1 MVIFS
6 FIASLIALALPW
18 DVIKDANLAKLV
30 ERVGV
35 GSATETEWGIQ
46 NTLAY
51 LISIVWLVPIFS
63 VLRGG
68 SNAKIDLVFSFLPL
82 LLLVITGCVFGTNY
96 GPMLCLLGALTLPC
110 GIAKFHHPGKPVLLA
125 FGSILTPPRPQP
137 EDSEDNEAYE
147 DFSDR
152 IGPSSPEEKLY
163 QTDSTPKGES
173 LTEEVQLQTDHR
185 DSEPPE
191 PPRTD
196 PTVQEEAL
204 EQEAPPQKDHQ
215 DSEPPEPPRTD
226 PTVQEE
232 ALEQEAPPQKD
243 HRDSEPPVQ
252 EPPRTDPTM
261 QEEALEQEAPPQ
273 KDHRDSVSPVQ
284 EPPRTDSTVQEEALA
299 EEKSAAESVG

>member
-35 GSATETEWGIQ
+35 GSATEREWGFQ
-46 NTLAY
+46 YTLAY

-152 IGPSSPEEKLY
+152 IGLSSPEEKLY

-185 DSEPPE
+185 
-191 PPRTD
+191 
-196 PTVQEEAL
+196 
-204 EQEAPPQKDHQ
+204 